1 MLLLYP
7 GCYYTGSWEPLVHVV
22 HLTYLRYQC
31 FLMTYDNK
39 YVFPFSNMS
48 FIYTGFTLSLIT
60 GTFL

>member
-39 YVFPFSNMS
+39 YVFPFQ
-48 FIYTGFTLSLIT
+48 T
-60 GTFL
+60 